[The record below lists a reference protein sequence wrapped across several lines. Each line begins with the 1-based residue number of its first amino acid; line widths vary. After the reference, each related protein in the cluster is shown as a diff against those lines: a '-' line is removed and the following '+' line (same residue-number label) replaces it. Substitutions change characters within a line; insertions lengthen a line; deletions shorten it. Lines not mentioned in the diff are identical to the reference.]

1 MQMKGK
7 ASIIIPVFNEEDI
20 LAEYPVNL
28 LPVLE
33 NIFINYSMDFEV
45 ILVDDGSTDGSWLK
59 MSELQRLRS
68 YVKVIKMPHNVGM
81 GSAVRKGIELSEGD
95 MIITL
100 DADLTFRP
108 QEIDNLL
115 AEYVKNP
122 VDCVSGSPYL
132 EENLMSD
139 VPLIRKVLS
148 KVVNYIYCL
157 ELGQR
162 ITSVSPIFRL
172 YRREIFSKI
181 HLTSNNFEINAEI
194 LSKMLL
200 SGYTVREV
208 PAHLFKREHGQ
219 SKAKIWKS
227 IRNHTV
233 IIGKIFKVKYLKA
246 NWN

>member
-1 MQMKGK
+1 MKGK

-28 LPVLE
+28 FPVLE
-33 NIFINYSMDFEV
+33 DIFIKYSMDFEV
-45 ILVDDGSTDGSWLK
+45 ILVDDGSTDRSWLK
-59 MSELQRLRS
+59 ISELQRLKL
-68 YVKVIKMPHNVGM
+68 YLKTYKMPQNVGM
-81 GSAVRKGIELSEGD
+81 GGAVRKGIELSEGEI
-95 MIITL
+95 IITL
-100 DADLTFRP
+100 DADLTFKP
-108 QEIDNLL
+108 KEIDILL
-115 AEYVKNP
+115 TEYVKNP

-132 EENLMSD
+132 KDDLMLD
-139 VPLIRKVLS
+139 VPLVRKILS
-148 KVVNYIYCL
+148 KAVNYIYCL

-172 YRREIFSKI
+172 YRSEIFSTI
-181 HLTSNNFEINAEI
+181 PLTSNNFEVNAEI
-194 LSKMLL
+194 LSKMIL

-227 IRNHTV
+227 IRNHSV
-233 IIGKIFKVKYLKA
+233 IIGKIFKVKFLKG